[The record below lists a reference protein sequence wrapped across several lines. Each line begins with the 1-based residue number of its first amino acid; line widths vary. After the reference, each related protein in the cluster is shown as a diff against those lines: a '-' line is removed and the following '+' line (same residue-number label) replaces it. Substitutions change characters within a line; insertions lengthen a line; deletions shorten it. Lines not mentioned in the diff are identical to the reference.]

1 MIGFEDPKPGEMS
14 VVHKEFAGRKL
25 RDVIDVI
32 CDSGTEKE
40 LKVCSTL
47 EIKHKGMIAVK
58 LAFWYNAKTFRV
70 NEKLELEALGDL
82 EVQEVREVFCGISVW
97 VNMKGVDCEW
107 YR

>member
-25 RDVIDVI
+25 GEVIDVI

-40 LKVCSTL
+40 LKVCAML
-47 EIKHKGMIAVK
+47 EIKHKGVIIVK
-58 LAFWYNAKTFRV
+58 LMICDAKYFRV
-70 NEKLELEALGDL
+70 HEQLEIAALSDL
-82 EVQEVREVFCGISVW
+82 EVEEVREAHCGISVY
-97 VNMKGVDCEW
+97 VKMKGVECAW